1 MQAFSTRL
9 LGLLL
14 CNAILLLPGCNSIGK
29 TSLANRW
36 DSEANATIVGA
47 KEHPIPQPEV
57 IGSVNGLLDVALE
70 AAPAKVTVAGRTFL
84 SNVYNSSYI
93 PPVLKAK
100 RGDKVRIKLVNNIGT
115 ADIMIDKPQF
125 TNLHYHGMNIT
136 PQEPGDNVFV
146 LVPPALSGSDPMHGI
161 TQSPYLKDNTYTYE
175 YAVPKDHPQGL
186 HWYHSH
192 THGYGE
198 DQVLSGMSG
207 LLVIDGYIEQHY
219 PELNTLQR
227 KTFLLKDIA
236 LPDTKDGDP
245 KTKTI
250 NGTIGATETIR
261 PGEWQVWNLANI
273 GADSFFEFVVDGHKF
288 WMLARDGNV
297 IENPEEETSVLL
309 PPAARAVI
317 AIQGNKPGLYGI
329 RSLDVDTGPA
339 GDDNS
344 QVVLASLKIE
354 GQPVTEDATL
364 APRLLRPAAKIA
376 SIHPRAEDLKK
387 MPITRQRVIEF
398 SETSD
403 GKTFFINRKQ
413 YQHDRID
420 TEVKLGDVE
429 EWTVRNVTGERHV
442 FHIHQLDFLVKEIN
456 HDDQDSTGLRDT
468 IDVPYQFD
476 GAPGEV
482 KLIVPFTNPN
492 IVGKFVYHCHILEHA
507 DNGMMANI
515 VVKKS
520 TK

>member
-1 MQAFSTRL
+1 MHSFLPRQSALFVCSAL
-9 LGLLL
+9 L
-14 CNAILLLPGCNSIGK
+14 
-29 TSLANRW
+29 SLSACHNIERSALQKP
-36 DSEANATIVGA
+36 DGFEVNTPIISA
-47 KEHPIPQPEV
+47 KEQPIPQPEV
-57 IGSVNGLLDVALE
+57 LESVNGLLDVTLE
-70 AAPAKVTVAGRTFL
+70 AAPAKITVAGHTFL
-84 SNVYNSSYI
+84 SNVYNGHYI
-93 PPVLKAK
+93 PPVLEAK
-100 RGDKVRIKLVNNIGT
+100 RGDKVRIKLVNNIGPT
-115 ADIMIDKPQF
+115 DIMITEPQL
-125 TNLHYHGMNIT
+125 TNLHYHGMNT
-136 PQEPGDNVFV
+136 APQEPGDNVFV
-146 LVPPALSGSDPMHGI
+146 SVPPALPGSYHTHGK
-161 TQSPYLKDNTYTYE
+161 PAYLKANTYSYE
-175 YAVPKDHPQGL
+175 FLIPNDHPQGL
-186 HWYHSH
+186 HWFHSH
-192 THGYGE
+192 LHPHTE
-198 DQVLSGMSG
+198 EQVLSGMSG

-227 KTFLLKDIA
+227 KIFLLKDIA
-236 LPDTKDGDP
+236 LPDAKDGDP

-250 NGTIGATETIR
+250 NGILGGTETIS

-273 GADSFFEFVVDGHKF
+273 GADAFFEFAVDGHKF
-288 WMLARDGNV
+288 WVLARDGNV

-329 RSLDVDTGPA
+329 RSLEVDTGPA

-344 QVVLASLKIE
+344 QVVLASLKVVGE
-354 GQPVTEDATL
+354 PVKDGSIAS
-364 APRLLRPAAKIA
+364 RLLHPAAKIA

-387 MPITRQRVIEF
+387 LPITRRRVIEF

-403 GKTFFINRKQ
+403 GKTFFINHKQ

-468 IDVPYQFD
+468 IDVPYQID
-476 GAPGEV
+476 GVPGEV

-492 IVGKFVYHCHILEHA
+492 MVGKFVYHCHILEHA

-515 VVKKS
+515 VVKKP

>member
-1 MQAFSTRL
+1 L
-9 LGLLL
+9 
-14 CNAILLLPGCNSIGK
+14 
-29 TSLANRW
+29 
-36 DSEANATIVGA
+36 
-47 KEHPIPQPEV
+47 EV
-57 IGSVNGLLDVALE
+57 
-70 AAPAKVTVAGRTFL
+70 APAKVTVAGHTFL
-84 SNVYNSSYI
+84 SNVYNGRYI
-93 PPVLKAK
+93 APVLKAQ
-100 RGDKVRIKLVNNIGT
+100 RGDKLRIKLVNNIGPV
-115 ADIMIDKPQF
+115 DIMISKPQA
-125 TNLHYHGMNIT
+125 TNLHYHGMNIA

-146 LVPPALSGSDPMHGI
+146 SVQPALPGSDSMHGI
-161 TQSPYLKDNTYTYE
+161 TQSPFLKDNTYGYE
-175 YAVPKDHPQGL
+175 FVIPNDHPQGL

-192 THGYGE
+192 SHPNTE
-198 DQVLSGMSG
+198 AQVLSGMSG

-219 PELNTLQR
+219 PELSTLQS
-227 KTFLLKDIA
+227 KAFLLKDIA
-236 LPDTKDGDP
+236 LPDAKDGDP

-250 NGTIGATETIR
+250 NGTIGGTETIR

-273 GADSFFEFVVDGHKF
+273 GADAFFEFAVDGHKF
-288 WMLARDGNV
+288 WVLARDGNV

-317 AIQGNKPGLYGI
+317 AIQGNAPGRYGI

-344 QVVLASLKIE
+344 QVVLADLKVA
-354 GQPVTEDATL
+354 GQPVTDVTL
-364 APRLLRPAAKIA
+364 APRLLHPAANIA

-387 MPITRQRVIEF
+387 MPITRKRVIEF

-403 GKTFFINRKQ
+403 GKTFFINGKQ

-468 IDVPYQFD
+468 IDVPYQID
-476 GAPGEV
+476 GVPGEV

-520 TK
+520 MK